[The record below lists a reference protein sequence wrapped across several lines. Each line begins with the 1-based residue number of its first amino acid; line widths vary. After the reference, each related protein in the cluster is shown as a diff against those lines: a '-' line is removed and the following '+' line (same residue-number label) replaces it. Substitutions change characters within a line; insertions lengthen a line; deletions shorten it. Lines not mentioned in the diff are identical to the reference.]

1 MEDSR
6 AQHTPWGPVRF
17 LHRIEDGLL
26 VVLLLSMIL
35 LAFGQIILRNFL
47 DTGYIWIDPLL
58 RVMVLWIGMI
68 GALVATRENKQISID
83 VLTRVL
89 PPPLRHISRI
99 ITRLFAATVAG
110 IIAWH
115 SILFILD
122 EWSIGNEAFAH
133 IPAWSLESI
142 IPIGFGI
149 IALRYLL
156 EAFSEIYAVFMERR
170 P

>member
-1 MEDSR
+1 MEDTN
-6 AQHTPWGPVRF
+6 AQHTAWGPVRF
-17 LHRIEDGLL
+17 LHHVEDGLL
-26 VVLLLSMIL
+26 VVLLMSMIL

-47 DTGYIWIDPLL
+47 DTGFIWIDPLL

-83 VLTRVL
+83 VLTRML
-89 PPPLRHISRI
+89 PPLLKHISRI

-110 IIAWH
+110 IIAWN
-115 SILFILD
+115 SILFVLD
-122 EWSIGNEAFAH
+122 EWSVGNKAFSN

-156 EAFSEIYAVFMERR
+156 EAFSDIYRVFVRR
-170 P
+170 RA